1 MTPRILVVE
10 DSRTQAEYLRLVLT
24 REGYEVEVALD
35 GREGLAKA
43 GASGADLVIS
53 DITMPEMDGF
63 ELCRAMKSS
72 DATKRV
78 PVILRTTRSSPADII
93 KGLASGAT
101 NFIPKAYDDEYL
113 LERVR
118 RIFEQLEHRNQE
130 FLEMDVN
137 LTVGGK
143 RITVTADRQ
152 QIMELLLSTF
162 DEMSRHQE
170 ELTRVNRELQE
181 ARTEAE
187 RANQAKSEFLSR
199 MSHELRTPLNAIL
212 GFGQLLEYDALDPAQ
227 GESVR
232 HILRGGRHLLD
243 LINEVLDISRIESGN
258 LAISLEPVRLDEALV
273 DVLALVAPLAED
285 RHVKL
290 SHDLRGLGQRL
301 VRADRQRLNQAL
313 LNLLSNAIKYN
324 RRGGVASVFL
334 EEAGTERIRILVRD
348 EGSGIPADRL
358 ERLFTPFDRLGA
370 EASEVEGTG
379 LGLALSMRLVE
390 AMGGALSVETAVGH
404 GSTFAI
410 ELDEAESPE
419 AVLRHSPPGAR
430 SLLEVPP
437 LPQSSILYVEDN
449 VPNIRLVEQLFA
461 AQPQVNLISAMQGS
475 VALDLARRHHVDL
488 ILLDLHLPDMAGAEV
503 LDRLRADPATRMVP
517 VVVLSADATDR
528 QIARLI
534 DRGARDYLTKPLD
547 LARFVTV
554 VAKMLNEHEE
564 EPR

>member
-379 LGLALSMRLVE
+379 LGLALSKRLVE

-534 DRGARDYLTKPLD
+534 DRGARAYLTKPLD

-554 VAKMLNEHEE
+554 VAKILNEHEE

>member
-43 GASGADLVIS
+43 GASGTDLVIS

-379 LGLALSMRLVE
+379 LGLALSKRLVE

-564 EPR
+564 ELR

>member
-379 LGLALSMRLVE
+379 LGLALSKRLVE

>member
-379 LGLALSMRLVE
+379 LGLALSKRLVE

-410 ELDEAESPE
+410 ELDETESPE

-554 VAKMLNEHEE
+554 VAKILNEHEE

>member
-379 LGLALSMRLVE
+379 LGLALSKRLVE

-554 VAKMLNEHEE
+554 VAKILNEHEE